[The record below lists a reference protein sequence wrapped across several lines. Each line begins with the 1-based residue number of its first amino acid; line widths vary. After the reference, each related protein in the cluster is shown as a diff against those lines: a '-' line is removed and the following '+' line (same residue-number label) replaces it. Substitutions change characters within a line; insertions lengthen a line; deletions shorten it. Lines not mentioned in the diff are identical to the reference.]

1 LDIFVNVS
9 TQRTPLLAI
18 ALALLGA
25 MVTSACAG
33 EAMPE
38 VLGTQLTEEDGATAK
53 EGRITARP
61 RRTAGGKP
69 RYGLHELGI
78 TRQRDALVYV
88 PDSYD
93 PKRPAPLVLGLHG
106 ANGGPSASM
115 GRMMPRADDAGMIV
129 VGVASREQSWD
140 VIYGGFGPDVAII
153 NRALDKVF
161 DRYAV
166 DPSRVGIEGFSDGAS
181 YALSLGLTNGDLFK
195 SIMAFSPGFM
205 TPGDRR
211 GKPRMFIAHGTEDTT
226 LPIDRTSR
234 EIVPELRDDGY
245 RVKYIEFDGRHK
257 PYPPATD
264 AAVEWFLR
272 R

>member
-1 LDIFVNVS
+1 MGHPVGFFSDRKPVLGI
-9 TQRTPLLAI
+9 T
-18 ALALLGA
+18 LALLTA
-25 MVTSACAG
+25 TVTSACAN
-33 EAMPE
+33 EVAPE
-38 VLGTQLTEEDGATAK
+38 VLGTQLTEEDQVSARD
-53 EGRITARP
+53 GRITARP
-61 RRTAGGKP
+61 SRHTGGNA

-78 TRQRDALVYV
+78 TRQRDALIYV
-88 PDSYD
+88 PKSYN
-93 PKRPAPLVLGLHG
+93 PTRPAPLVLGLHG

-129 VGVASREQSWD
+129 VGVASRERSWD
-140 VIYGGFGPDVAII
+140 VLYGGFGPDVAIV
-153 NRALDKVF
+153 NRALTKVF

-205 TPGDRR
+205 SPGDRR
-211 GKPRMFIAHGTEDTT
+211 GKPRVFIAHGTGDTT

-234 EIVPELRDDGY
+234 EIVPELRGDGY
-245 RVKYIEFDGRHK
+245 SVRYIEFDGRHK

-264 AAVEWFLR
+264 AAVRWFVGN
-272 R
+272 